1 LGLETHVK
9 HAISLIEDEVLD
21 VAQRNAASFYEIHK
35 TTGGSHEKIAAALDL
50 TKLRTDVG
58 TTVDNTRAHP
68 RTVGE
73 LARLV
78 VNLRDKLTSRC
89 ENERCGVCL
98 ALASEL
104 TSSSSGC
111 GRRTVKEGLRQD
123 GEEETTSLSGTSL
136 STSHKITAVGND
148 GNRVLLDWGGNLV
161 VSKLDV
167 AAEVLIE
174 GRSGELENRLGDIVS
189 RSLDGDV
196 IVLLEVDTSLLLRRV
211 IDDSEKL
218 ALNAR
223 VGRTGNVLAVLPL
236 TVARATSSVGTAAAA
251 AVTAFLAAVAT
262 TTTAATPAA
271 TASSV
276 WRSTWGSVTREV
288 GLGTAVPVVLTG
300 TVVLAIMVSTVH
312 LMEGAQE
319 HTLPRRSG

>member
-1 LGLETHVK
+1 
-9 HAISLIEDEVLD
+9 
-21 VAQRNAASFYEIHK
+21 
-35 TTGGSHEKIAAALDL
+35 
-50 TKLRTDVG
+50 
-58 TTVDNTRAHP
+58 
-68 RTVGE
+68 
-73 LARLV
+73 
-78 VNLRDKLTSRC
+78 
-89 ENERCGVCL
+89 
-98 ALASEL
+98 
-104 TSSSSGC
+104 
-111 GRRTVKEGLRQD
+111 VKEGLRQD

-218 ALNAR
+218 AFNAR

-236 TVARATSSVGTAAAA
+236 TVARATSSVGTAAAAA